1 MLYISFTYTDI
12 YYTLFKIYFLWLF
25 TASPEYILQAA
36 LQDGSV
42 PHHDDKFLI
51 HGPGGVGKSSLVAMF
66 LGKQRDLTRKS
77 TPLAT
82 KPLHLTP
89 IRDVST
95 SRFNSN
101 WEEVD
106 YERLSHMIA
115 HACYKRYLL
124 KGRVE
129 KESGGNAEEY
139 MEEEI
144 EEGTGKD
151 KVESMVKPTDEDSRS
166 STLPAVKL
174 VQESG
179 SLTQQQE
186 LHKPQQNEPELSLD
200 DELEDEH
207 EGLPHLTTILEDDK
221 IQGVIDNFL
230 QGLHNK
236 IRHTE
241 EGNEGILSHSIRILD
256 SGGQPQFHELIRI
269 FLSYISGFVSVFKLN
284 EDLSE
289 HGEVVFYDDGEPI
302 NNPYESYYFHE
313 QVIRHNLQALQAEAV
328 QRRMQAEAMQCEMPK
343 IAFVGTFLDKAYKC
357 KETPAMK
364 DKRLCSI
371 ITDILPEELQKCVIT
386 HGTSLE
392 HTAFQI
398 NARTPMKKDFEQVE
412 KLKEA
417 LLKHSSKVQPGDL
430 PLKWHGLEVAFHVLM
445 EKLKRQVLRRNE
457 CEVIAYNLSFDL
469 NSLNEALDYLHK
481 LNIIAY
487 YRGVLPNVIFGS
499 SQVVLNMITELVRH
513 SLKLKEES
521 GLSGEERDFIHHGI
535 ISLQFL
541 RSSAFKENY
550 IPDLFQPEDLLE
562 VLKSQLV
569 ISPVGETEFIMPCVL
584 EVKNI
589 DSIPEDS
596 EHSSFILNFSK
607 KNPMFGVYCCTV
619 SSLISNAG
627 WELLRK
633 DGKVVQVARNIF
645 TFQVPGKS
653 PGKLIFR
660 DPLSSYFEVILELPA
675 IVTAKHCVTVYQKIR
690 DEFLKAITKAMETL
704 HYDVVLPEVSF
715 LCPEKSIKCSVE
727 PHPAIIDDSQK
738 YLTCSLDPSVCSCLT
753 NKQKMWLQK
762 AAGKSPR
769 HFNLLVYTLRR
780 YVRINH
786 TITLT
791 GALASPTSCAGTCL
805 LPTRTIFS
813 FECCT
818 ELIDKPG

>member
-1 MLYISFTYTDI
+1 
-12 YYTLFKIYFLWLF
+12 
-25 TASPEYILQAA
+25 
-36 LQDGSV
+36 
-42 PHHDDKFLI
+42 
-51 HGPGGVGKSSLVAMF
+51 
-66 LGKQRDLTRKS
+66 
-77 TPLAT
+77 
-82 KPLHLTP
+82 
-89 IRDVST
+89 
-95 SRFNSN
+95 
-101 WEEVD
+101 
-106 YERLSHMIA
+106 
-115 HACYKRYLL
+115 
-124 KGRVE
+124 
-129 KESGGNAEEY
+129 

-144 EEGTGKD
+144 REGMGKAD
-151 KVESMVKPTDEDSRS
+151 VGIMLKHTDEDSQS
-166 STLPAVKL
+166 LTSPAVKV

-179 SLTQQQE
+179 RLTQQQV
-186 LHKPQQNEPELSLD
+186 LHKPQQNEPEPSLD
-200 DELEDEH
+200 DELEDED

-221 IQGVIDNFL
+221 IQGVIDDFL

-269 FLSYISGFVSVFKLN
+269 FLFYISGFVSVFKLN

-302 NNPYESYYFHE
+302 NNPYKSYYSHE
-313 QVIRHNLQALQAEAV
+313 QVIRHDLQALQTEAV
-328 QRRMQAEAMQCEMPK
+328 QHHMQAEAMLCDMPN
-343 IAFVGTFLDKAYKC
+343 IAFVGTFLDKAHEC

-364 DKRLCSI
+364 NKRLYRI
-371 ITDILPEELQKCVIT
+371 ITEILPEEMQKCVIT
-386 HGTSLE
+386 HGNSLE

-398 NARTPMKKDFEQVE
+398 NARIPMKEDFDRVE
-412 KLKEA
+412 KLKGA
-417 LLKHSSKVQPGDL
+417 LVENSKVHPRDL
-430 PLKWHGLEVAFHVLM
+430 PLKWHGLEIALHVLM
-445 EKLKRQVLRRNE
+445 EKLDRQALRRDE

-487 YRGVLPNVIFGS
+487 YRDVLPNVIFGS

-521 GLSGEERDFIHHGI
+521 GLSGEKRDFIHRGI
-535 ISLQFL
+535 VSLQFL
-541 RSSAFKENY
+541 RSSGFEKLY
-550 IPDLFQPEDLLE
+550 ITDLFQPEDLLE

-569 ISPVGETEFIMPCVL
+569 ISPVGEAEFIMPCVL

-607 KNPMFGVYCCTV
+607 KKSPMFGVYCCTV

-627 WELLRK
+627 WELLRM

-645 TFQVPGKS
+645 TFEVPGKS

-675 IVTAKHCVTVYQKIR
+675 IATAKHCVTVYQKIR

-704 HYDVVLPEVSF
+704 HYDVLLPEVSF

-738 YLTCSLDPSVCSCLT
+738 YLTCSLNPSICFFLT
-753 NKQKMWLQK
+753 NMQKMWLQK

-813 FECCT
+813 FQCCT
-818 ELIDKPG
+818 ELIDEPG